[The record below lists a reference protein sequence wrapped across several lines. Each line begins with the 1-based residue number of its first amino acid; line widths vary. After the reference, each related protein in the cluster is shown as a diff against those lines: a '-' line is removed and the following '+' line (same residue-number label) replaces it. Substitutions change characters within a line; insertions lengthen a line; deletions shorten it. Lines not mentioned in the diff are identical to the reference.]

1 MIRPSVS
8 SNSLT
13 LHANFYTSFKA
24 FYGCEKIKAYSCIE
38 VPWGFTKNISK
49 NISGKRPFSPSI
61 KCSKESGFFTK
72 MQSEKIVDAEV
83 GKKKNT
89 I

>member
-24 FYGCEKIKAYSCIE
+24 FYGCEKIKVYSCIE
-38 VPWGFTKNISK
+38 VPWGFTLAKIF
-49 NISGKRPFSPSI
+49 RI
-61 KCSKESGFFTK
+61 KGLFHRQLNAQRSRFFTK